1 METEKLKLERKFFN
15 GKSTGRNDEIICKES
30 EFHLNRGYN
39 GSDEGYVQRRSPTGY
54 GM

>member
-15 GKSTGRNDEIICKES
+15 EKAPAEMMR
-30 EFHLNRGYN
+30 EFVKKPEFYLNRGYN
-39 GSDEGYVQRRSPTGY
+39 GSDEGYVQRCPPAGY